1 MISPYLCEDQAAK
14 DWKAAVLKGI
24 ENETVVVV
32 VDRPVLQLHQVVD
45 QLPAQIGSQGR
56 NLHSWVVFPSPA
68 AAAVLRDGHNELAVG
83 RELSREPA
91 ELRIELVNSV
101 KEEVDGVLGGG
112 LAQQLLEIDEERR
125 LLRGDTVRRHVEVVR
140 ELKAYGT
147 QELNDRVA
155 VWG

>member
-32 VDRPVLQLHQVVD
+32 VDRPVLHLHQVVD
-45 QLPAQIGSQGR
+45 QLPAQFGSQRR

-83 RELSREPA
+83 RELTWEPA
-91 ELRIELVNSV
+91 ELSIELVSSV
-101 KEEVDGVLGGG
+101 KEEVDRVLGGG
-112 LAQQLLEIDEERR
+112 VAQQLLEIDEERR

>member
-24 ENETVVVV
+24 ENETVMVV

-45 QLPAQIGSQGR
+45 QLPAQFGSQRR

-83 RELSREPA
+83 RELTWEPA

-101 KEEVDGVLGGG
+101 KEEMDGVLGGG
-112 LAQQLLEIDEERR
+112 
-125 LLRGDTVRRHVEVVR
+125 
-140 ELKAYGT
+140 
-147 QELNDRVA
+147 VA
-155 VWG
+155 